1 MKQASKKFRR
11 TIYSLTLSDRK
22 IFAQIPPLLE
32 VMVSADA
39 SPHSFTASSE
49 GMSEEEMDGALKKFR
64 ACRDGDGAMG
74 KNPLRFFPCDTM
86 LVLST
91 MVTQAQHRD

>member
-22 IFAQIPPLLE
+22 IFPQIPPLLE

-39 SPHSFTASSE
+39 SPHSFIASSE
-49 GMSEEEMDGALKKFR
+49 GMSEEEMDGALKKFQ
-64 ACRDGDGAMG
+64 ACLDGDGVG
-74 KNPLRFFPCDTM
+74 KNPLQFFPCDTM